1 MSRKQHAHTIRLPK
15 SATRKFLPAL
25 LIGVALAWVISDPAG
40 SSQQVNDLKA
50 NVSLFFS
57 QF

>member
-15 SATRKFLPAL
+15 SRTAKVATWL
-25 LIGVALAWVISDPAG
+25 LVGLALAWVISDPAG
-40 SSQQVNDLKA
+40 ASQQVNDLKA
-50 NVSLFFS
+50 NFSLFFS